1 MCGICGVAGKF
12 DKTSDIGKE
21 LLTGLINLE
30 YRGYDSCGMA
40 TLENKNIHIRK
51 NVGKVQE
58 VNTLERLEEMK
69 GDVGIAHSRWSTHGI
84 VNQENSHPHPSC
96 NNEFVVV
103 HNGIISNYKE
113 IKERLI
119 AKNHKF
125 LSNTDTEV
133 IPHLLEENHKI
144 TGNVEKALVET
155 INSLEG
161 TYAFAAIS
169 PHCPGHIICAR
180 NESPLMLGIGT
191 DSNYICSDI
200 NAFIEYTR
208 HFVAL
213 NDYEYAIIS
222 KDNYTIKNVHTGE
235 VVHRDIQFVNWDPE
249 LVKKG
254 GFSHYMLKEIHE
266 QPQVIQN
273 AMKLVDKNEID
284 HAAEEIFASKERYLI
299 GVGTTY
305 YVVLAAQ
312 YYFKSIADIYIPVI
326 SSDEFEH
333 LASVDKDSIV
343 IAASQSGETY
353 DTIRALRNAKNKGA
367 KTCAVVNALGS
378 SMSREVDIPIMQNS
392 GPEICVLSTKAALA
406 QIIIFIRIALSIALK
421 KGVITSEKFDEY
433 EEELEDFP
441 MILRR
446 VIDEKS
452 GFIKQIAQES
462 CKINNWLFLG
472 RGIYCAIALESALKL
487 KEVTYLHAEGMP
499 AGFMKHG
506 PISLVDDNM
515 YSLFF
520 IPPKEDSY
528 TYQHT
533 ISNVEEIK
541 SRKGFIIAFHFDED
555 TSLYSKSVKLPP
567 TSVFLAP
574 LVHLVCGQ
582 LFAYFSAVALK
593 RDVDKPR
600 SLAKSVTVA

>member
-1 MCGICGVAGKF
+1 MCGICGVVG
-12 DKTSDIGKE
+12 KTSKSGIVGKDLHIG
-21 LLTGLINLE
+21 LLNLE
-30 YRGYDSCGMA
+30 YRGYDSCGAA
-40 TLENKNIHIRK
+40 TIEGKNILVKK

-58 VNTLERLEEMK
+58 VNSIERIDEMK
-69 GDVGIAHSRWSTHGI
+69 GEVGIAHSRWSTHGI
-84 VNQENSHPHPSC
+84 VNKINAHPHASC
-96 NNEFVVV
+96 NSDFVAV

-113 IKERLI
+113 LRDELKT
-119 AKNHKF
+119 KGHKF
-125 LSNTDTEV
+125 LSDTDTEV
-133 IPHLLEENHKI
+133 IPHLLEENYKVS
-144 TGNVEKALVET
+144 GNVEKAL
-155 INSLEG
+155 IASLDKIEG
-161 TYAFAAIS
+161 TYAFAVITPFAPDTIF
-169 PHCPGHIICAR
+169 CAR

-200 NAFIEYTR
+200 NAFIELTR
-208 HFVAL
+208 NFVAID
-213 NDYEYAIIS
+213 DYEYAIVT

-235 VVHRDIQFVNWDPE
+235 VVHRDVQFVNWDPE

-266 QPQVIQN
+266 QPQTVRN
-273 AMKLVDKNEID
+273 ALKVVERSEVEKAADMILDSKN
-284 HAAEEIFASKERYLI
+284 RYLI

-312 YYFKSIADIYIPVI
+312 YYFKSLADIFIPVI

-333 LASVDKDSIV
+333 LADADENSLV

-353 DTIRALRNAKNKGA
+353 DTLRALRGAKKKNA
-367 KTCAVVNALGS
+367 KTCAIVNALGS
-378 SMSREVDIPIMQNS
+378 SMVREVDHPIMQNS

-406 QIIIFIRIALSIALK
+406 QIIILMRIALVVALK
-421 KGVITSEKFDEY
+421 KKHITPEQFEKY

-441 MILRR
+441 KVLKS

-462 CKINNWLFLG
+462 VKTKNWLFLG
-472 RGIYCAIALESALKL
+472 RGIYCAIGLEAALKL

-499 AGFMKHG
+499 SGFMKHG
-506 PISLVDDNM
+506 PISLIDDDM
-515 YSLFF
+515 YTLFF
-520 IPPKEDSY
+520 VPPKEDKEVHE
-528 TYQHT
+528 HT
-533 ISNVEEIK
+533 LSNIEEIK
-541 SRKGFIIAFHFDED
+541 SRGGFIIAFHFDED
-555 TSLYSKSVKLPP
+555 TSLYSRNVRLPNAAL
-567 TSVFLAP
+567 FLAP
-574 LVHLVCGQ
+574 LLQMVASQ